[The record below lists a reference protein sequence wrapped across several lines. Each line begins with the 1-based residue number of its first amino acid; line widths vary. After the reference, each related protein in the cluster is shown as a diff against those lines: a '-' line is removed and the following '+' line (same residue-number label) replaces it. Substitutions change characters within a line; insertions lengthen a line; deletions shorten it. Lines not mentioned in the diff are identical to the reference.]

1 MTPHADTP
9 APDQDDP
16 DARDPQR
23 PAPDAAP
30 RRRGPRRAVRRG
42 TERET
47 HWGVSTDESGGH
59 GSNDERLRG
68 DVPPHW

>member
-1 MTPHADTP
+1 MSPHAATP
-9 APDQDDP
+9 APDPDDP
-16 DARDPQR
+16 DPQR
-23 PAPDAAP
+23 PASDADAP

-47 HWGVSTDESGGH
+47 HWGVSADESGGH

>member
-1 MTPHADTP
+1 MSENAEPPVDPVDPAGTPEAP
-9 APDQDDP
+9 AV
-16 DARDPQR
+16 
-23 PAPDAAP
+23 PAGA

-42 TERET
+42 SEKET

-59 GSNDERLRG
+59 GSNDDRLRG